1 MSIPNDLISFV
12 RTLNDSGTPV
22 SISKLPS
29 TKFLYTLVL
38 PAGRTK
44 VYKNLVDGNFEMET
58 GVPESFNVL
67 TKEIRSLGIDIDL
80 EQID

>member
-1 MSIPNDLISFV
+1 MCI
-12 RTLNDSGTPV
+12 RDSV
-22 SISKLPS
+22 
-29 TKFLYTLVL
+29 
-38 PAGRTK
+38 AGRTK